1 MELDNGVIF
10 GAVQA
15 LNELFQKEWPVKASL
30 ALAKLLK
37 ILNGPFEPIENV
49 RNGLVQKHVSSP
61 VALLDDAG
69 ERVSR
74 GPDQMT
80 PEHPNWEAFAVD
92 FNELMVDTSEVE
104 DFEKKMPFKLREASE
119 FVKIREQLFSKYLE
133 EYLKKI

>member
-49 RNGLVQKHVSSP
+49 RNGLVQKHVSIP

-104 DFEKKMPFKLREASE
+104 DFEKVILPLVVDDKEVVVKPTIITALEKFVEFK
-119 FVKIREQLFSKYLE
+119 
-133 EYLKKI
+133 

>member
-104 DFEKKMPFKLREASE
+104 DFEKVILPLVVDDKEVVVKPTIITALEKFVEFK
-119 FVKIREQLFSKYLE
+119 
-133 EYLKKI
+133 